1 MPTSPRRGGPRRPRF
16 YAGILIA
23 GFLLGGFLA
32 AFLREVLP
40 DSPAR
45 SVFTRAFAQG
55 EVGPVTINLLVVHLT
70 LGPLGVDLTAL
81 SLLGVVVAYF
91 VARSLF

>member
-1 MPTSPRRGGPRRPRF
+1 VKRGGPRRPRF

-32 AFLREVLP
+32 AFLRQVLP
-40 DSPAR
+40 DSPAK
-45 SVFTRAFAQG
+45 SVFTSAARG
-55 EVGPVTINLLVVHLT
+55 EFGPVTINLLVIHLT
-70 LGPLGVDLTAL
+70 LGPLGIDITILAV
-81 SLLGVVVAYF
+81 LGVVLAYL